1 MRGQD
6 PAPDAFDPSLDK
18 QQVLDAV
25 MPFVR
30 S

>member
-6 PAPDAFDPSLDK
+6 PAPDAFDAALDK